1 MAISVKKA
9 VLWRKEIS
17 NQPGTLAQSL
27 RPLAEAGVDLQVVM
41 GYAFPG
47 KPNRAAVE
55 VYPVTSSKA
64 EAAAKAAGMKPG
76 DTACLLVEGDN
87 QTGLGHA
94 IATALSQARINMN
107 FAVIQV
113 IGRKYIGVLGFDKM
127 SDALAAT
134 PLIKSAAVK
143 GKTMGSKAKKTGKA
157 KAKKAKIVKLS
168 SAKKKSKSK
177 KSSMAKAAMR
187 KAGSK
192 KKTHKKKT
200 GKKKRKQLIY

>member
-27 RPLAEAGVDLQVVM
+27 KPLAEAGVDLQVVM

-76 DTACLLVEGDN
+76 DIACLLVEGDN

-94 IATALSQARINMN
+94 IAKALSQAKINMN

-134 PLIKSAAVK
+134 PLIKSAAAK
-143 GKTMGSKAKKTGKA
+143 GKKVGGKVKKAAKA
-157 KAKKAKIVKLS
+157 KAKKKSAKVVKLS
-168 SAKKKSKSK
+168 SAKKKSKSKGK

-192 KKTHKKKT
+192 KKT
-200 GKKKRKQLIY
+200 GKKKRK

>member
-1 MAISVKKA
+1 MAITVKKA

-27 RPLAEAGVDLQVVM
+27 KPLAEAGVDLQIVM

-64 EAAAKAAGMKPG
+64 EQAAKAAGMKPG
-76 DTACLLVEGDN
+76 DLACLLVEGDN

-94 IATALSQARINMN
+94 IAKALSQAKINMN

-143 GKTMGSKAKKTGKA
+143 GKKVGGKAKKASKAKKTGKV
-157 KAKKAKIVKLS
+157 KKASKIVKLS
-168 SAKKKSKSK
+168 SAKKSKSSRKGK
-177 KSSMAKAAMR
+177 KTSMAKAAMR

-192 KKTHKKKT
+192 KKTSKKKH
-200 GKKKRKQLIY
+200 K